1 MKDPFLEVSSQSQGE
16 DSSPKG
22 ASKDN
27 KLQNITKKNIPSS
40 RVKKGKWLSIGWV
53 VGWCLGIGLFA
64 LMILF
69 VILFSVIDNPDNLK
83 ALWLSPAAAKWLLQ
97 GFGRTFFGLL
107 FFAAFWMIVVNLIK
121 VFGKSSRKWVFVMMM
136 LLGFLLLIIDVTVGY
151 LVLSKIAKID
161 SAMSSVKGIIWAYYI
176 SYEDGANN
184 PKAKELW
191 SFNKVG
197 LVAPL
202 SVGFAY
208 NQNYLPKV
216 LKNIESPNEIVGFQI
231 DCGNGQ
237 TFKVNLNQATK
248 DMMYIPTYQC
258 FYVSKGE
265 YTVRMNM
272 LRSKNWEIE
281 VDPYVV
287 TQDVLSIP
295 ADISLFRLD
304 NKKRIS
310 LNDYEHVISWKPVID
325 IGKVPAKIL
334 FSPENLK
341 FLRLADVKLDWDFD
355 GDGKWDKTN
364 VKSPVSW
371 EYKEGLKVYP
381 VRFRINWVVYSF
393 LLRGQN
399 AIEGGCQ
406 IRVTKLWNKRYK
418 VDIDGAG
425 FLKGELKILNES
437 NGKYTTKRLGSKT
450 SAFIFLAEGKRYV
463 LQYEGV
469 DEISQKKV
477 SCESEPIST
486 FKGINVDLDAFYQD
500 KNRLIP
506 LQMSENQINLKII
519 PASVVFQIDNIIPN
533 QEGVLSIERV
543 NPDGTIVK
551 VATLIYPDEKDFK
564 DTIINPWEYIYKF
577 NFEWDDVSWKQE
589 FLLNA
594 LTPSLKAVL
603 KVNPQSW
610 DSPLEVK
617 LDATSSKVL
626 DPNDKI
632 IRYYWYWGDDTQNL
646 EWTARWVVY
655 HTYVWTPETKWRYQP
670 KVIVETQ
677 KWQKAEAKALIFVQK
692 PLTQV
697 KVFSPSHPLQ
707 TAKAWEVVEFSID
720 TQWDIQK
727 IEWFINWEKVA
738 EGEGRE
744 YIRVSQVF
752 NKPGTYVVEAK
763 VYFAWETPLK
773 GKINLVVE

>member
-1 MKDPFLEVSSQSQGE
+1 MKDPFLETSSQPEGE
-16 DSSPKG
+16 RPQIS
-22 ASKDN
+22 ASKN
-27 KLQNITKKNIPSS
+27 QNLQKATKKNVPSS
-40 RVKKGKWLSIGWV
+40 KVKKGKGLSFGMV
-53 VGWCLGIGLFA
+53 VGGCLGLGLFTV
-64 LMILF
+64 MILF
-69 VILFSVIDNPDNLK
+69 VILFSVVNNPESLN

-97 GFGRTFFGLL
+97 GFWWTFFGLL
-107 FFAAFWMIVVNLIK
+107 FFVAFLMIVVNLVK
-121 VFGKSSRKWVFVMMM
+121 VFSRSKRKWVFVMML
-136 LLGFLLLIIDVTVGY
+136 LLGFLLLIIDITVGY
-151 LVLSKIAKID
+151 IVLSRIAKID
-161 SAMSSVKGIIWAYYI
+161 SAMSSVKGIIGAYYI
-176 SYEDGANN
+176 SYEDWANN

-191 SFNKVG
+191 DFSKVG

-202 SVGFAY
+202 SIGFAY

-231 DCGNGQ
+231 DCGNGNR
-237 TFKVNLNQATK
+237 FEVNLNQLPQ

-258 FYVSKGE
+258 FYVSKWD

-272 LRSKNWEIE
+272 LRSKNWEIT
-281 VDPYVV
+281 VDPYIV
-287 TQDVLSIP
+287 TQDILSIP

-304 NKKRIS
+304 NKKRIL
-310 LNDYEHVISWKPVID
+310 LNNYDHVISWKPVID

-355 GDGKWDKTN
+355 GDGRWDKMN
-364 VKSPVSW
+364 VKSPLTW

-381 VRFRINWVVYSF
+381 VRFKINWTIYSF
-393 LLRGQN
+393 LLQGQN
-399 AIEGGCQ
+399 AANGECQ
-406 IRVTKLWNKRYK
+406 IRISKLGDKRYK

-425 FLKGELKILNES
+425 FLNGELKIVDES
-437 NGKYTTKRLGSKT
+437 NGKYTTKKLGNKT
-450 SAFIFLAEGKRYV
+450 TTFVFLAEGKKYV

-477 SCESEPIST
+477 NCESDPIAT
-486 FKGINVDLDAFYQD
+486 FKWINVNLSVYYQQ
-500 KNRLIP
+500 KNKLVP
-506 LQMSENQINLKII
+506 LRVNDNQVNLKSI
-519 PASVVFQIDNIIPN
+519 PASLVFQIENIIPN
-533 QEGVLSIERV
+533 QEWVLSIERI
-543 NPDGTIVK
+543 NPDWTTIK
-551 VATLIYPDEKDFK
+551 LATLLYPDEKEFK
-564 DTIINPWEYIYKF
+564 DNIINPGEYIYKF
-577 NFEWDDVSWKQE
+577 SFEGEDIRGTQE
-589 FLLNA
+589 FVLNA
-594 LTPSLKAVL
+594 LAPSLKAVL
-603 KVNPQSW
+603 KVNPQSG

-626 DPNDKI
+626 DPEDKI
-632 IRYYWYWGDDTQNL
+632 IRYYWYWGDNTPDL
-646 EWTARWVVY
+646 EGTARWVVY

-670 KVIVETQ
+670 RVVVETQ

-697 KVFSPSHPLQ
+697 KITSPSHPLQ
-707 TAKAWEVVEFSID
+707 TAKVGEIVEFAID

-752 NKPGTYVVEAK
+752 DKPGNYVVEAK